1 MVVDCVEL
9 ETELPECSQY
19 ASIKCLP
26 NSAFFQTIFDGSWT
40 ILRFCHVHRKAKIG
54 QKLKS
59 APSHQEPRTSQ
70 SSSAGPGL
78 SIYLPSLILLGSKFP
93 SYLPSWKFHV
103 GEATSAGPN
112 GTPPLGASYAQA
124 NPSMSSVPS
133 PRRPYSRR
141 ATAPARSHFRAR
153 GRG

>member
-1 MVVDCVEL
+1 MVVDCIEL

-70 SSSAGPGL
+70 SSFGRPWPEHVFHHSSCWVPSSPAIFHHGS
-78 SIYLPSLILLGSKFP
+78 SIP
-93 SYLPSWKFHV
+93 
-103 GEATSAGPN
+103 PN
-112 GTPPLGASYAQA
+112 GAPPLALGASYAYVLLQPVHVGRIA
-124 NPSMSSVPS
+124 DG
-133 PRRPYSRR
+133 RRRLP
-141 ATAPARSHFRAR
+141 RSHFRAWPSCR
-153 GRG
+153 GQG